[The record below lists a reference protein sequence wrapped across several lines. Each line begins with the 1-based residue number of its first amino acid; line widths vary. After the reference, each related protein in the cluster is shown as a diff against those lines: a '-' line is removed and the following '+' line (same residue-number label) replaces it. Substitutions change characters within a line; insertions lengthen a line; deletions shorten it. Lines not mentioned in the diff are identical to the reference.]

1 MAQGIGIALS
11 IGSAISKLQ
20 EGKAKAAQ
28 MNAMAT
34 NLEIQSK
41 FTRFKAKQD
50 SLKFRKQANDQL
62 LKTLIQMA
70 QINAAAGA
78 GHMNP
83 FSGNAF
89 GLRVRA
95 LNVGGSNFAVAK
107 ENEDIT
113 RMMGFAQ
120 ANLQLNQAGQARQAA
135 SAAFKKGMFGAIGAL
150 AGGAYSAY
158 QTNIPSSAATKTV
171 GTNSPSSMGGMRN
184 PVFGT
189 GLNYGTYFGNGVFG
203 T

>member
-20 EGKAKAAQ
+20 EGKAQAAQ
-28 MNAMAT
+28 MNAMAQ

-62 LKTLIQMA
+62 QKTLIQMA

-158 QTNIPSSAATKTV
+158 QTNIPSSSGQTFQ
-171 GTNSPSSMGGMRN
+171 GYTNNQWIGFGSSPSQSPKSNM
-184 PVFGT
+184 FSF
-189 GLNYGTYFGNGVFG
+189 FGNS
-203 T
+203 